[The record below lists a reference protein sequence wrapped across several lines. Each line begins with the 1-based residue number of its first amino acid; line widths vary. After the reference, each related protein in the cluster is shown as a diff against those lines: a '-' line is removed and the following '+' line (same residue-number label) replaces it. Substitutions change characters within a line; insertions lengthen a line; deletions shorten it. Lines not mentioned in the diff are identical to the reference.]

1 MRSVVTRTPITAA
14 VLLVVFTAVGFGYER
29 VMSARDASGES
40 VVRSMS
46 A

>member
-29 VMSARDASGES
+29 VSRRATRPANP
-40 VVRSMS
+40 
-46 A
+46 